1 MSYPFFYNQVGQ
13 MSAVGSIESP
23 LIDISHEPLDRVIE
37 SDDSWLTKAVQRIQ
51 DEVSADPA
59 AAVAAFQSSL

>member
-1 MSYPFFYNQVGQ
+1 